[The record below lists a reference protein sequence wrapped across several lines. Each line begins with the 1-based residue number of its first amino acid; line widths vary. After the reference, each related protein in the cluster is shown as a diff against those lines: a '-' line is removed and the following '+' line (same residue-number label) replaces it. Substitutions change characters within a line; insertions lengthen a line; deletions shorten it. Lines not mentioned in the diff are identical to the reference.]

1 MKLSNALRINN
12 SQKVAFVGAG
22 GKTSAIFIL
31 GQQLLENISAPPSVM
46 ISTTT
51 HMGLFQAVN
60 ADRHI
65 ILKNKQD
72 LLSFHDNFPR
82 GLIMVSGEPDGDEK
96 YRVAGIPQ
104 KDMLD
109 LADRHHIPLL
119 IEADGARMLPLKAPA
134 DHEPVIPYFV
144 DTVVVLAGLSALGKP
159 LSAEWVHRPERFAQL
174 SGLAV
179 GDIITPQALQQ
190 VLMHPQGGLKN
201 IPPHS
206 RRVVLFNQADSE
218 ELQSIAQ
225 KMADTLLDKYQAIIV
240 GSFSQSIEDEE
251 HRESQDIFLSKIPDK
266 ANKAEEIFAV
276 HERIAGVVLAGGEA
290 RRYGQPKQLLVWR
303 GQPLVRRA
311 VATAL
316 DAGLAPVIV
325 VTGAIDMPIRE
336 ALQGLPVQFIHNPK
350 WQEGLSTSV
359 KTGVSALPDY
369 IGGAVFLLADQP
381 RITPSLVRALVEM
394 HATSLLPLTAPQV
407 AGQRATPVLFDRGV
421 FEELKR
427 LTGDQGGRAL
437 FSRYPAA
444 WVPWHDIGLTM
455 DIDTPEN
462 FQQLL
467 NDESN

>member
-12 SQKVAFVGAG
+12 SHKVAFVGAG

-31 GQQLLENISAPPSVM
+31 GRQLLENISAPPSVM

-51 HMGLFQAVN
+51 HMGLFQAVY

-65 ILKNKQD
+65 IVKNEQD
-72 LLSFHDNFPR
+72 LFSLHDNFPR
-82 GLIMVSGEPDGDEK
+82 GLIMVTGEPARDEK
-96 YRVAGIPQ
+96 YRVAGISQ
-104 KDMLD
+104 KDLLD
-109 LADRHHIPLL
+109 LADWHHIPLL

-134 DHEPVIPYFV
+134 DHEPAIPDFV

-159 LSAEWVHRPERFAQL
+159 LCTEWVHRPERFAQL
-174 SGLAV
+174 SGLAL
-179 GDIITPQALQQ
+179 GDIITPQAIQQ
-190 VLMHPQGGLKN
+190 VLMHPKGGLKN

-206 RRVVLFNQADSE
+206 RRVVLFNQADCE

-225 KMADTLLDKYQAIIV
+225 KMADTLLDKYQAVVV
-240 GSFSQSIEDEE
+240 GSFSQSIEDEK
-251 HRESQDIFLSKIPDK
+251 HRKSSDILLSATSDK
-266 ANKAEEIFAV
+266 ANKAEEIYAV

-303 GQPLVRRA
+303 GQPLIRRT

-325 VTGAIDMPIRE
+325 VTGAIETPIQE
-336 ALQGLPVQFIHNPK
+336 ALQGLPVQFVHNPR

-359 KTGVSALPDY
+359 KAGVSALPDH

-381 RITPSLVRALVEM
+381 RITPHLVRALVEM
-394 HATSLLPLTAPQV
+394 HASRLLPLTAPQV

-421 FEELKR
+421 FDELQR

-444 WVPWHDIGLTM
+444 WVPWHDIGLTL

-467 NDESN
+467 NDEIK